1 MIRFAKGL
9 LIFFS
14 LGCAMFAQAPQP
26 PADSAKAP
34 DDKSAAYYN
43 FAMGRLYATL
53 AGAEGNKN
61 DYVTKA
67 IKYYQEAL
75 KLDPSAE
82 IVFEE
87 LTDLYIQANQIQSA
101 IDLAEELLKKDPNN
115 LDARR
120 MLGRIY
126 RHSLGTS
133 SSRNAERTLK
143 LAIEQYEKITT
154 QDPKDVESW
163 VWLGKLYHAAQST
176 PEAEKAFNKAL
187 ELDPD
192 NDEALGE
199 IARLYAELGDSNRAI
214 EKLKAATAKNP
225 NEDLLKAL
233 AGQYEALNDYKN
245 AAEVLKRAR
254 EVNPEDG
261 RIARALVNDLMLS
274 GQLDDALKLLQ
285 EMAADEPRDPELPIL
300 MSRVYVAKRE
310 FAKARESFEKA
321 KTLDSS
327 SLDVRYQEVKLYE
340 AEGKTDQALATLK
353 SILDD
358 SARKNYTE
366 RDAGRRAV
374 FLEEYGM
381 LSRQAEKYPQAV
393 DAFRQMSNLGQEAAQ
408 QAAVQIIDTYRQAH
422 DYEAALREADAAMKK
437 FPDERRIRVERATV
451 LSDQGKIDAAV
462 TELRADGGDK
472 DVKTLLSVAQ
482 LYEKS
487 KRYDDMG
494 KTLDEAEKLSKS
506 KDDTETVHF
515 MRGAMFEH
523 QKKYDASEAEFR
535 KVLDGDP
542 ENAGALNYLGYML
555 ADRGVRL
562 EEAGQMI
569 KKALDLDP
577 ENGAYLDSM
586 GWALY
591 RQGKLDEAQN
601 YLLKAIDKMGKDPT
615 IHDHLGDVYL
625 KMGKTREAIS
635 QWQASLK
642 EYQSGNQSDADPDDI
657 AKVNRKLDD
666 ARVKLA
672 QETKKQ
678 K

>member
-1 MIRFAKGL
+1 
-9 LIFFS
+9 
-14 LGCAMFAQAPQP
+14 
-26 PADSAKAP
+26 
-34 DDKSAAYYN
+34 
-43 FAMGRLYATL
+43 
-53 AGAEGNKN
+53 
-61 DYVTKA
+61 
-67 IKYYQEAL
+67 
-75 KLDPSAE
+75 
-82 IVFEE
+82 
-87 LTDLYIQANQIQSA
+87 
-101 IDLAEELLKKDPNN
+101 
-115 LDARR
+115 
-120 MLGRIY
+120 
-126 RHSLGTS
+126 
-133 SSRNAERTLK
+133 
-143 LAIEQYEKITT
+143 
-154 QDPKDVESW
+154 
-163 VWLGKLYHAAQST
+163 
-176 PEAEKAFNKAL
+176 
-187 ELDPD
+187 
-192 NDEALGE
+192 
-199 IARLYAELGDSNRAI
+199 
-214 EKLKAATAKNP
+214 
-225 NEDLLKAL
+225 
-233 AGQYEALNDYKN
+233 
-245 AAEVLKRAR
+245 
-254 EVNPEDG
+254 
-261 RIARALVNDLMLS
+261 
-274 GQLDDALKLLQ
+274 
-285 EMAADEPRDPELPIL
+285 
-300 MSRVYVAKRE
+300 
-310 FAKARESFEKA
+310 
-321 KTLDSS
+321 
-327 SLDVRYQEVKLYE
+327 
-340 AEGKTDQALATLK
+340 
-353 SILDD
+353 
-358 SARKNYTE
+358 
-366 RDAGRRAV
+366 
-374 FLEEYGM
+374 
-381 LSRQAEKYPQAV
+381 
-393 DAFRQMSNLGQEAAQ
+393 
-408 QAAVQIIDTYRQAH
+408 
-422 DYEAALREADAAMKK
+422 
-437 FPDERRIRVERATV
+437 
-451 LSDQGKIDAAV
+451 V

-494 KTLDEAEKLSKS
+494 KTLDEAEKRSKS